1 MKKSPSFLVK
11 LIGPEGYSVL
21 GGVNIFSSSKRSL
34 FFHGSMQTKG
44 GTSLE
49 GLIFLFPK
57 LKLENVKSCKNG
69 GKTPILFRGTSFFR
83 GKRDG

>member
-1 MKKSPSFLVK
+1 MK

-21 GGVNIFSSSKRSL
+21 GGVNIFSSVERSL
-34 FFHGSMQTKG
+34 FFHGSTKG

-49 GLIFLFPK
+49 GVIFLFPK

-69 GKTPILFRGTSFFR
+69 GKTLILFRGTAFFR

>member
-1 MKKSPSFLVK
+1 MK
-11 LIGPEGYSVL
+11 LIGPEGFSVL
-21 GGVNIFSSSKRSL
+21 GGVNIFSSVERSL
-34 FFHGSMQTKG
+34 FFHGSSRETKG

-49 GLIFLFPK
+49 GVIFLFPK

-69 GKTPILFRGTSFFR
+69 GETLILFRGTAFFR

>member
-1 MKKSPSFLVK
+1 MK

-21 GGVNIFSSSKRSL
+21 GGSIFFHLPNRSL
-34 FFHGSMQTKG
+34 LFHGRETKG

-49 GLIFLFPK
+49 GVIFLFPK

-69 GKTPILFRGTSFFR
+69 EKTQILFRGTAFFR

>member
-1 MKKSPSFLVK
+1 MK

-21 GGVNIFSSSKRSL
+21 GGVNIFSSVERSL
-34 FFHGSMQTKG
+34 FFHGSRETKG

-49 GLIFLFPK
+49 GVIFLFPK

-69 GKTPILFRGTSFFR
+69 EKTPILFRGTAFFR